1 MAKVKKIEVKELST
15 EEIVARIK
23 EEKAHYQKLKFNHA
37 VSPVENPMV
46 IRVLRKDIA
55 RLQTEFRKRQ
65 LEAIKNK

>member
-15 EEIVARIK
+15 EEVVDRIK
-23 EEKAHYQKLKFNHA
+23 EEKSRYQKMKFNHA

-55 RLQTEFRKRQ
+55 RLQTELRKRQ
-65 LEAIKNK
+65 LAELKK